1 MAYTAA
7 TMLTAAREGLLEIGY
22 QSHLLQ
28 ENYSYVD
35 MLAQNE
41 PLRQIELAAFAQEPP
56 DYRNACIGI
65 AIPLH
70 EGPRAIANYR
80 ALGAL
85 QILAFY
91 PETQEVYRWKIQAQ
105 GEPVLIERIEAAHL
119 RNAIRANRDKWKPEQ
134 ILRAKSIHFSSEP
147 IQLDFFDVGL
157 IPTLEDFVH
166 KKLDRLLN
174 EVIASCEAIYNE
186 YHANKLDYNA
196 LFRLI
201 FRLIAA
207 KLLGDRQYPG
217 NWLSEDVNE
226 VIREVEAFYFQHI
239 PAESILNDIDVQKKA
254 WDKIRTAFSFCNLS
268 VGALAY
274 VYENTLVSPETR
286 KVYGTH
292 ATPPQIAEYIVQNLP
307 IGELPYEERYIFEPF
322 CGHAPFLTA
331 ALGRLRTLPD
341 VNMTRRHEY
350 FVQMLSG
357 MELDSFAC
365 EAARNSLILA
375 DYPNPNGWRI
385 ANDNFYTSSNLN
397 AALARAQVILCNPPY
412 EDFTREDRIR
422 YSSIRPA
429 NKAVEAL
436 RLILQKPP
444 KMLGLVLPRVFM
456 DGQSYRESRKQIR
469 SLYDNITIVELPDN
483 AFNYSDAET
492 VLLLAHSQ
500 RTNHPGGY
508 ASTDNQSWARS
519 GALYLPRP
527 AWRSVSVAGK
537 DYQQFIRAGKVT
549 SNIEVPASFIHDE
562 FSSSF
567 RYSQLQSLWSELASL
582 QQLGAIA
589 EIHRG
594 IEYNLPFKQNEA
606 YLVSDE
612 PRPGFVKGLV
622 RVTDHFEQ
630 YILASFAYLNTDVA
644 LMRGTAYKLPWEK
657 PKVIVNAA
665 RMSRGPWT
673 IAATVDNQGLMCY
686 QNFDGAWPVSDI
698 PLEIIAALLNGPVA
712 NAFLSTHNA
721 KRHNRIE
728 TINQIPIPKLGP
740 LQISLIVALVQE
752 FMSYRKQWQEQ
763 PEQAEYFERRC
774 RGLLSQ
780 IDTEL
785 LEAYNLPIHLEQE
798 LIKYFEG
805 YKRPGPI
812 PSTPLRPSSAKR
824 LYTSVIRVE
833 NIRNEGGNDYVDA
846 VITNWN
852 PHQIVSIPISLVPA
866 NLQQELGQDTHLLAK
881 VNVGASSAEEL
892 IFEDITL
899 APEPKAYDELA

>member
-7 TMLTAAREGLLEIGY
+7 TMLTAARDGLLEIGY

-35 MLAQNE
+35 VLTKNE

-70 EGPRAIANYR
+70 EGAKAIANYR

-119 RNAIRANRDKWKPEQ
+119 RNAIRSNRDTWKPEQ

-186 YHANKLDYNA
+186 HHTNKLDYNA

-217 NWLSEDVNE
+217 NWLSDDVNE
-226 VIREVEAFYFQHI
+226 VIKEVEAFYFQHM
-239 PAESILNDIDVQKKA
+239 PAESVLNDIYVQTKA
-254 WDKIRTAFSFCNLS
+254 WDKIRTAFSFRNLS

-307 IGELPYEERYIFEPF
+307 IGELPYEERHIFEPF

-331 ALGRLRTLPD
+331 ALGRLRSLPD
-341 VNMTRRHEY
+341 VDMSRRHEY
-350 FVQMLSG
+350 FVRMLSG

-385 ANDNFYTSSNLN
+385 ANDNFYTSPNLN
-397 AALARAQVILCNPPY
+397 EALAHAQVVLCNPPY
-412 EDFTREDRIR
+412 EDFKT
-422 YSSIRPA
+422 
-429 NKAVEAL
+429 VEAL
-436 RLILQKPP
+436 HRILQSPP
-444 KMLGLVLPRVFM
+444 KMLGLVLPRVFE
-456 DGQSYRESRKQIR
+456 DGQSYREARAQLRSR
-469 SLYDNITIVELPDN
+469 YDNITTVDLPDN

-492 VLLLAHSQ
+492 VLLLAHGQ
-500 RTNHPGGY
+500 RTNHP
-508 ASTDNQSWARS
+508 T
-519 GALYLPRP
+519 
-527 AWRSVSVAGK
+527 WRSVSVSGK
-537 DYQQFIRAGKVT
+537 DYQKFIRTGKAT
-549 SNIEVPASFIHDE
+549 SSIEVSANFVHDK
-562 FSSSF
+562 FNSSF
-567 RYSQLQSLWSELASL
+567 RYSPLQSLWSELASF

-594 IEYNLPFKQNEA
+594 IEYNLSFKQNEA
-606 YLVSDE
+606 YFVSDE

-622 RVTDHFEQ
+622 RVTDYFEQ
-630 YILASFAYLNTDVA
+630 YILASFAYLNTNVA

-665 RMSRGPWT
+665 RLSRGPWT
-673 IAATVDNQGLMCY
+673 IAATVDNHGLMCY
-686 QNFDGAWPVSDI
+686 QNFDGAWPISDI

-728 TINQIPIPKLGP
+728 TINQIPIPKLG
-740 LQISLIVALVQE
+740 LSQISLIVSLVRE
-752 FMSYRKQWQEQ
+752 YISYRKQWLAQ

-774 RGLLSQ
+774 RGLLRQ

-805 YKRPGPI
+805 FKRPGLI
-812 PSTPLRPSSAKR
+812 PSTQLRSSSAKR
-824 LYTSVIRVE
+824 LYTSIIRVE
-833 NIRNEGGNDYVDA
+833 NIRNEGGNGYVDA

-866 NLQQELGQDTHLLAK
+866 NLQQKLGQDTHLLAK
-881 VNVGASSAEEL
+881 VNVGASSAEDL
-892 IFEDITL
+892 IFEDIIL